1 MSTPSRR
8 IPSFP
13 RTCWALVLPLSSWL
27 ALSPTVKAEWTAS
40 GAGPFLYDSPS
51 NWHDGTIDNIFTN
64 DPGAAQQTVDF
75 TTNRTLVDG
84 FLIQVPL
91 SSDTA
96 GTPFLFR
103 ARNADNT
110 GAENRTLTLQGAMSI
125 ALGTG
130 STAKQTVQMG
140 ENGGGQVNFDFDGGA
155 RTITVN
161 PGETGGSSRWD
172 QLTIFGNLTNGTGL
186 TKSGAGILSLQ
197 ADGAASSPLTG
208 VLEIT
213 GGKLQLGG
221 QSAFSAISEVRLSNS
236 FTRLEF
242 NNNLSGNATDR
253 LGDAIPLSASG
264 AYTAI
269 ALIGSSVA
277 ASSETIGQV
286 TMNGGG
292 LLLGAHRSG
301 GQTATLTV
309 AEIVRANTNNMLLI
323 GTNSEA
329 LSGVESRVLVNSDA
343 NLLADLVGGGGAAG
357 STNISILPWARGT
370 LANDNTGNPQIAGF
384 VTYTSDGGFRLLKEA
399 EYVSTLAAAAVT
411 DNVRLTAGETLAA
424 SRTVNSIFVAG
435 GNPTINTGGYTL
447 TVTSGAIAAGGS
459 GFSMQFSNASGTLT
473 TGNSRSL
480 SFTGPGNI
488 TVSARITGE
497 GGVTVG
503 SVATSLILNNSN
515 NTYTGDT
522 VVIGTLIV
530 SGNNVIPDA
539 SDVVLAGG
547 TFQLGLDASA
557 RTETIGNLSGFGTV
571 TFSNGSNKLNI
582 GSSTV
587 ADPGQVKIAGTTEVT
602 PGDSTGFAQIGTIAF
617 GNNISSLLIDENV
630 TLNFQLGGLNDYD
643 RITLS
648 SGAVTI
654 DGGTL
659 TLSLLDGYAPNVG
672 DVFHL
677 FAGSSAA
684 AGTGFDQINGPAG
697 YTFSGY
703 AQGNDWVIE
712 VTAVPEPTTGV
723 LALAGLLAFAS
734 RRKKRLS

>member
-13 RTCWALVLPLSSWL
+13 RACWALVLPLSSWL

-399 EYVSTLAAAAVT
+399 EYVSTLASAAVT

-435 GNPTINTGGYTL
+435 GNPTINTAGYAL
-447 TVTSGAIAAGGS
+447 TITSGAIA
-459 GFSMQFSNASGTLT
+459 
-473 TGNSRSL
+473 
-480 SFTGPGNI
+480 
-488 TVSARITGE
+488 SA
-497 GGVTVG
+497 G
-503 SVATSLILNNSN
+503 SVATSLYLSN
-515 NTYTGDT
+515 ASNTYSGDT

-530 SGNNVIPDA
+530 IGNNVIPDA
-539 SDVVLAGG
+539 SNFVLAGG
-547 TFQLGLDASA
+547 SFQLGNDATA
-557 RTETIGNLSGFGTV
+557 RTETIRNLSGFGTV
-571 TFSNGSNKLNI
+571 AFSNASSKLNI
-582 GSSTV
+582 GSST
-587 ADPGQVKIAGTTEVT
+587 AANAGQVKIAGTTEVT
-602 PGDSTGFAQIGTIAF
+602 PGDSTGFAEIGTIAF
-617 GNNISSLLIDENV
+617 GNNISSLLIDDNA
-630 TLNFQLGGLNDYD
+630 TFNFQLGGLTEYD

-648 SGAVTI
+648 SGAITI

-659 TLSLLDGYAPNVG
+659 NLSLLDGYAPNVG

-677 FAGSSAA
+677 LAGSSAA
-684 AGTGFDQINGPAG
+684 AGSGFDQINGPVG

-712 VTAVPEPTTGV
+712 VTSVVPEPATGV
-723 LALAGLLAFAS
+723 LALAGILTVACAFR
-734 RRKKRLS
+734 RRKRLE